1 MEPTQNK
8 TEQSF
13 AEIPP
18 NFLKCHTIFLNS
30 QLVSLKLCSSHSL
43 LLRVNSQMFSIDID
57 SRLTAIETRHTRKSE
72 QLPKAQ
78 GDALFTANGRSS
90 FTLASV
96 QLSSYVEYKK
106 RSN

>member
-1 MEPTQNK
+1 MKPTQHK
-8 TEQSF
+8 TQKSF
-13 AEIPP
+13 AEVPP

-43 LLRVNSQMFSIDID
+43 LLRVKSQLFYIDID
-57 SRLTAIETRHTRKSE
+57 SRLTATETRHTGKSE

-78 GDALFTANGRSS
+78 RDALFAANGRSS
-90 FTLASV
+90 FILASV
-96 QLSSYVEYKK
+96 QLSSYVAYKK